1 MGIQIQG
8 NLVYGARVVLRV
20 CEREYST
27 PEHRGSE
34 GVELDRAEMS
44 RYCGERAV

>member
-20 CEREYST
+20 CEREYSA
-27 PEHRGSE
+27 PEDRGSK

-44 RYCGERAV
+44 RCCGKGAV